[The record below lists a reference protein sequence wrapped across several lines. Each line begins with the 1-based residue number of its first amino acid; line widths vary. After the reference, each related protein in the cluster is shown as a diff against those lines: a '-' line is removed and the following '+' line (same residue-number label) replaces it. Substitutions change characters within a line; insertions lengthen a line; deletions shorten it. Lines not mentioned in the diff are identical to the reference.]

1 MNLIDTGGVNHVFT
15 ETIKLDNNYYL
26 APDIS
31 DEVEMAE
38 MVRNKNVPE
47 EIRSIVELDEFNESV
62 YIHQYKLALNSYKKR
77 SFYNMK
83 GFGDVSI
90 IATIHTLVEGYKNQT
105 VEQLFSTAEPI
116 IIYTDDSNLS
126 KVITSEFI
134 KEDVDVRPVSDIK

>member
-1 MNLIDTGGVNHVFT
+1 MNLIDTVGVNHVFT